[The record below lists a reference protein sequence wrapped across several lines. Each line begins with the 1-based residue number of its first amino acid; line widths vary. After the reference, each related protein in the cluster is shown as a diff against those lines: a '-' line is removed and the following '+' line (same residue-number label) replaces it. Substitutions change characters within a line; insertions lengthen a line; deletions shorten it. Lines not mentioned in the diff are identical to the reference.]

1 MRGEQRHR
9 AAGTQSHSIRFMDEP
24 DFSVLEVKL
33 LSASSPRLNFIII
46 INSILALK
54 LRTSLT
60 SATPL

>member
-1 MRGEQRHR
+1 MRGEQQHR

-24 DFSVLEVKL
+24 DSLKKL

-46 INSILALK
+46 IKSILALK

-60 SATPL
+60 SAAPL